1 MPNPL
6 CHFEF
11 MTADPAKCRAFYGK
25 VFDWAFDD
33 QSMPGYTLI
42 QPGAEPNGGMM
53 KRPEVAPR
61 ACLTVYFSVTDLEA
75 TLKKVRDHGGKV
87 LVEATPIPNV
97 GTYAII
103 ADPENVVVGLLKP
116 GG

>member
-11 MTADPAKCRAFYGK
+11 MTVDIEKCRSFYGK
-25 VFDWAFDD
+25 VFDWTFDD

-42 QPGAEPNGGMM
+42 SAGGEPGGGMM
-53 KRPEVAPR
+53 KRPNVAPMG
-61 ACLTVYFSVTDLEA
+61 CLTVYFGVDDLEK

-87 LVEATPIPNV
+87 LVEATSIPNV

-103 ADPENVVVGLLKP
+103 ADPENIVVGLLKP